1 MMRLALLLLLCLS
14 LPALANSL
22 WTGPDGQPL
31 PDTSARQSKRG
42 FSGALVITADRDWS
56 VAWGTHGAGASA
68 IAQADTV
75 GRGGQLAILVFFAN
89 PKLDATRKA
98 EVRCDIEVLRPDGS
112 VSANRKNL
120 VCYQGPALG
129 DERHAYLSA
138 PVVKFTAEPEDQAG
152 KWTVK
157 VTLRDG
163 GRRVMLPLE
172 SSFTLLDPTDEDAG
186 Q

>member
-1 MMRLALLLLLCLS
+1 MKRLALLLVLCLS
-14 LPALANSL
+14 LPVLANGL

-56 VAWGTHGAGASA
+56 VAWATPGAGASA

-75 GRGGQLAILVFFAN
+75 GRGGQLSLLVFFAN
-89 PKLDATRKA
+89 PKLDAQRRA
-98 EVRCDIEVLRPDGS
+98 DVRCDIHVLRPDGT
-112 VSANRKNL
+112 VSADQKNL

-129 DERHAYLSA
+129 DERHTYLSA
-138 PVVKFTAEPEDQAG
+138 PVVKFTAEPGDLAG

-163 GRRVMLPLE
+163 ARRVMLPLE
-172 SSFTLLDPTDEDAG
+172 SSFTLLEPTDGDAG